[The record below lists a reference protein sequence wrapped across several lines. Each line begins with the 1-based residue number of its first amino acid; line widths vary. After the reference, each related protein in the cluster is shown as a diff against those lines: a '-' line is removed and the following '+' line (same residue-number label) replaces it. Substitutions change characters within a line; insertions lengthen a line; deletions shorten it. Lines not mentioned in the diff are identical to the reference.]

1 MSDLDK
7 MVTSKEN
14 KWNPKLN
21 ELNNSAKK
29 LRNYVEEN
37 NDKIINKEK
46 ELDTVNIEYN
56 RLLLKLNQSNEELSR
71 TRNELFETKKKLD
84 EAGDDINEKTK
95 YIDKVKETEE
105 KHDYQY
111 NKVKE
116 LENELN
122 NKIKKIT
129 LKNWK
134 KI

>member
-1 MSDLDK
+1 M
-7 MVTSKEN
+7 
-14 KWNPKLN
+14 
-21 ELNNSAKK
+21 
-29 LRNYVEEN
+29 NY
-37 NDKIINKEK
+37 
-46 ELDTVNIEYN
+46 
-56 RLLLKLNQSNEELSR
+56 LKL
-71 TRNELFETKKKLD
+71 KKID

-95 YIDKVKETEE
+95 YIDKLKEIEE

-122 NKIKKIT
+122 NKKIT